1 MVYNKFVITTSYLV
15 LGILAVILL
24 GACQQTGQDS
34 GEFTVT
40 VDVDGVSRVYRY
52 DKRISV
58 GQFLQEIDVTLGE
71 LDEVNP
77 LLQTQLRDGMRITV
91 TRVTQ
96 REECE
101 DEVLPYETERQFTQV
116 LAPGEEQIAQTG
128 ENGTIQVCYRI
139 TERDGVQAGRVE
151 ISRIPID
158 PPRNEII
165 YVGSEPPETLIPI
178 EGVLTYISGGQAWII
193 EGNTANLRP
202 LTTEGF
208 LDGRVFDLSANGLQL
223 LYSIRTEDEDDPEFS
238 NELWAVLDTGAAVP
252 EAVQL
257 VPSDVRIAQWVSGQ
271 PPITVSYSTANPSTD
286 GAGWRAYNDLYLMQ
300 LDPETGEAL
309 DVEEVIAANALGTY
323 PWWGRRYLWSS
334 DGTQL
339 AWAMADSVGTV
350 NLETGDYLTLATF
363 SEYAPLLERFQ
374 GSTVWVPTLSWS
386 EDGHLITTVHGA
398 PYGEELP
405 ENSIIFDLAVIDV
418 ERDLQI
424 NPFFTQS
431 GIWATPTYS
440 PVIEVPDGGLAY
452 SFAYFQAREPLNS
465 LGAQYNLVVADRDGS
480 NARVLFPEAGK
491 QGLRPDPEDGIAW
504 SPMGRQIALIYQGN
518 LWIVDVETGLAH
530 QITSDGQASRPRWS
544 RTR

>member
-1 MVYNKFVITTSYLV
+1 MVYNKFVILSRLLV
-15 LGILAVILL
+15 LLVILL
-24 GACQQTGQDS
+24 SACQQSDPDS

-71 LDEVNP
+71 FDDVNP

-91 TRVTQ
+91 TRVTE

-101 DEVLPYETERQFTQV
+101 EEVLPYETERQLTQV
-116 LAPGEEQIAQTG
+116 LPPGEEQIAQTG
-128 ENGTIQVCYRI
+128 ENGTVQVCYRV
-139 TERDGVQAGRVE
+139 TERDGVQVSRVE

-208 LDGRVFDLSANGLQL
+208 LDGRVFDLSPNGRQL
-223 LYSIRTEDEDDPEFS
+223 LYTIRTEDEADPEFS
-238 NELWAVLDTGAAVP
+238 NELWTILDTGAAVP

-257 VPSDVRIAQWVSGQ
+257 VPSDVRIAQWVPDQS
-271 PPITVSYSTANPSTD
+271 PITVSYSTANPTTD

-309 DVEEVIAANALGTY
+309 GVEEVIAANALGTY
-323 PWWGRRYLWSS
+323 PWWGRRYLWSP
-334 DGTQL
+334 DGTRL
-339 AWAMADSVGTV
+339 AWALADSVGTV
-350 NLETGDYLTLATF
+350 DLETGDYITLATF

-386 EDGHLITTVHGA
+386 EDGHLITTVHGT
-398 PYGEELP
+398 PYGAELP
-405 ENSIIFDLAVIDV
+405 EDSIIFDLAVLDV
-418 ERDLQI
+418 ERELQF
-424 NPFFTQS
+424 NPFFSQS
-431 GIWATPTYS
+431 GIWASPVYS
-440 PVIEVPDGGLAY
+440 PVVQGPDGNPDYAI
-452 SFAYFQAREPLNS
+452 AYFQAREPLNS
-465 LGAQYNLVVADRDGS
+465 LGAQYDLVIADRDGS
-480 NARVLFPEAGK
+480 NTTVLFPGIDRP
-491 QGLRPDPEDGIAW
+491 GLRPDPEDGIAW
-504 SPMGRQIALIYQGN
+504 SPLGRQIALIYQEN
-518 LWIVDVETGLAH
+518 LWIVDVETRLAH